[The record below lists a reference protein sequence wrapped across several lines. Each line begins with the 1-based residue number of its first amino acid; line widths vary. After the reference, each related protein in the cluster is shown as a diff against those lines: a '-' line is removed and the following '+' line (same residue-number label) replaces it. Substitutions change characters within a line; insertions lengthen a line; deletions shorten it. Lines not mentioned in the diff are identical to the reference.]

1 MTQISDFATKFIIV
15 GLYQIFIYTVIIFN
29 KRNIILF
36 LNYGTVNLWYL
47 FCSSKCAVRVRRAN
61 TKSNLVRPRGLLSQ
75 RTGLC
80 QLGKYAGC
88 VAKGVHPAE
97 NGQNRRSGEPGPSRA
112 SVNTYGLMSG
122 P

>member
-1 MTQISDFATKFIIV
+1 MLCIQISNFDNKLDSHKTPQSKF
-15 GLYQIFIYTVIIFN
+15 TVKDLLCFN
-29 KRNIILF
+29 KC
-36 LNYGTVNLWYL
+36 T
-47 FCSSKCAVRVRRAN
+47 VRVTRRAN
-61 TKSNLVRPRGLLSQ
+61 RKSNLVRPRGLLSQ

-88 VAKGVHPAE
+88 VAKGVHPVE

-122 P
+122 RNHISSGRNLVVSSTP